1 VIQLQLD
8 PAVIEWTGNV
18 GKAEAEDWT
27 EDEKRGFCEG
37 MYAHG
42 NDLLA
47 IQKEHVPSKTIR
59 RVVRAAL
66 SLSLSSESCL
76 SGLALG
82 RG

>member
-1 VIQLQLD
+1 MIQLELD
-8 PAVIEWTGNV
+8 PAVMEWTGSV

-27 EDEKRGFCEG
+27 EDERRGFREG

-59 RVVRAAL
+59 RVVRATL
-66 SLSLSSESCL
+66 SLSLSVTEAVCL
-76 SGLALG
+76 A
-82 RG
+82 